1 MGYELFYTMLFKFGK
16 RTRDLLEAFL
26 FSTSLVL
33 YSFE

>member
-1 MGYELFYTMLFKFGK
+1 MGYELFYTMPRFGK